1 MAQLTRQSQP
11 IALSGETVD
20 KLLRRGSGDAA
31 LLYLYLLRTGG
42 TYTSS
47 AVQQALGWN
56 VAQAMSAFAH
66 LVELGLAE
74 DDTPPERRNAPTAD
88 TCPNYSSEDIASEL
102 KDNNEF
108 RSLLEEV
115 EHLLGKKCSL
125 TDSRILLELYNHV
138 AMPAEVLLLLTA
150 RQIELTE
157 EKFGPGRR
165 PRMSEIK
172 ASAYALKKKG
182 IDTLSAA
189 EEWIRRQ
196 DYLKSQEGKLM
207 EAVGIVGRAPG
218 DSERR
223 FLNQW
228 TEWGFGPEAVALA
241 YDRTLMKK
249 GSMVWPYC
257 NGILRR
263 WNDKNAHTPEEIKA
277 ADQGSNRSASSGQGG
292 KKALAAT
299 GRMQTPTPTDA
310 AAIRRNSERMR
321 KLLEEG

>member
-1 MAQLTRQSQP
+1 MAQLIRQSQP
-11 IALSGETVD
+11 IALSVETVD

-42 TYTSS
+42 TYSS
-47 AVQQALGWN
+47 QEVQQALGWN

-66 LVELGLAE
+66 LIELGLAE
-74 DDTPPERRNAPTAD
+74 DDTPPERRDAPTAD

-102 KDNNEF
+102 KENNEF

-125 TDSRILLELYNHV
+125 TDSRILLELYHHV

-172 ASAYALKKKG
+172 SSTYALKKKG
-182 IDTLSAA
+182 IDTLEAA

-277 ADQGSNRSASSGQGG
+277 ADQGSSRGSAAGQGN
-292 KKALAAT
+292 KKTPTVT

-321 KLLEEG
+321 KLLEQG